1 MTKSQFR
8 EFWFGAKHLTGL
20 LVATATVAVI
30 LFLEVGAVGQEAQ
43 FPIDGEHTV
52 SALPLTQEAPGYNP
66 TTQEKVELGRL
77 LFWDPIMSGP
87 QDVACATCHH
97 PQSAYAE
104 DRDLSLGVSGTGLGR
119 FRRDGTL
126 VKRNSPTVL
135 NVAFNSIDQSGRY
148 DPTTAVAFWDNRIRS
163 LESQALEPLKSLEE
177 MRGDTYPED
186 EALERVVAKLQAN
199 AEYQSLFAEAFGSE
213 EPVTAENLGRA
224 IAAFM
229 RSLTANNAP
238 FDRYMRGDQS
248 AMTTEQVRGMER
260 FEEIGCIRC
269 HNGPMFSDYKLH
281 TMGVPDNPALVGPLA
296 GATTPASDGGAQNPP
311 CPAGGTPEPRTDA
324 TRAACDSYAFRTAS
338 LRNLELTFPYGH
350 NGMFRTLSAVVGFYE
365 STIAGES
372 RNPNV
377 PFEELDP
384 LLRQLQNVDE
394 EDVDLIEFLY
404 ALSDDSFDKTIPE
417 SLPSG
422 LPVGGNIR

>member
-8 EFWFGAKHLTGL
+8 EVLFGAKHFTGL
-20 LVATATVAVI
+20 LVAAATVAV
-30 LFLEVGAVGQEAQ
+30 LFFLEAGAVGQEAQ
-43 FPIDGEHTV
+43 FPVDGEHTV

-66 TTQEKVELGRL
+66 TTPEKVELGRL
-77 LFWDPIMSGP
+77 LFWDPLLSGP

-104 DRDLSLGVSGTGLGR
+104 ARDLSLGVSGTGLGR

-135 NVAFNSIDQSGRY
+135 NVAFNGIDQSGSY
-148 DPTTAVAFWDNRIRS
+148 DPATAVAFWDNRIRS
-163 LESQALEPLKSLEE
+163 LESQALEPLKSFEE

-186 EALERVVAKLQAN
+186 EALARVVEKLQAN
-199 AEYQSLFAEAFGSE
+199 AEYQSLFAEAFGGE
-213 EPVTAENLGRA
+213 QPVTSENLGRA

-229 RSLTANNAP
+229 RSLLANNAP

-281 TMGVPDNPALVGPLA
+281 TMGVPDNPALLSGE
-296 GATTPASDGGAQNPP
+296 TTPASDGGAQNPP
-311 CPAGGTPEPRTDA
+311 CPAGGSPEPTA
-324 TRAACDSYAFRTAS
+324 AYLAACDSYAFRTAS

-404 ALSDDSFDKTIPE
+404 ALTDDSFDRTIPE

>member
-8 EFWFGAKHLTGL
+8 EFLFGAKHLTGL
-20 LVATATVAVI
+20 LVAAATVAVL
-30 LFLEVGAVGQEAQ
+30 LFMQVGAVGQEVGAVGQNS
-43 FPIDGEHTV
+43 V
-52 SALPLTQEAPGYNP
+52 SALPLTQQAPGYNP
-66 TTQEKVELGRL
+66 TTPAKVELGRL
-77 LFWDPIMSGP
+77 LFWDPLLSGP

-97 PQSAYAE
+97 PQNGYAE
-104 DRDLSLGVSGTGLGR
+104 DRDLSLGVSGTGRGR
-119 FRRDGTL
+119 FRRDGKL

-135 NVAFNSIDQSGRY
+135 NVAFNGIDESGRY

-163 LESQALEPLKSLEE
+163 LESQALEPLKSFEE

-186 EALERVVAKLQAN
+186 EALASVVAKLQAN

-213 EPVTAENLGRA
+213 QPVTAENLGRA

-229 RSLTANNAP
+229 RSLLANNAP

-248 AMTTEQVRGMER
+248 AMTQEQVRGMQR
-260 FEEIGCIRC
+260 FEDNGCIRC

-281 TMGVPDNPALVGPLA
+281 VMGVPDNPALA
-296 GATTPASDGGAQNPP
+296 SGATTPASDGGAQSPP
-311 CPAGGTPEPRTDA
+311 CAAAPGEPRTDA
-324 TRAACDSYAFRTAS
+324 SRAACDSYAFRTAS

-350 NGMFRTLSAVVGFYE
+350 NGMFRTLNAVVGFYE

-377 PFEELDP
+377 PYEELDQR
-384 LLRQLQNVDE
+384 LRELQNVDE
-394 EDVDLIEFLY
+394 EDVDLIEFLI
-404 ALSDDSFDKTIPE
+404 ALSDGSFDRTIPE
-417 SLPSG
+417 RVPSG
-422 LPVGGNIR
+422 LPVGGNIQ

>member
-8 EFWFGAKHLTGL
+8 EFLFGTKHLTGL
-20 LVATATVAVI
+20 LVAAATVAV
-30 LFLEVGAVGQEAQ
+30 LFVLEVGAVGQEAQ
-43 FPIDGEHTV
+43 FPVDGEHSV

-66 TTQEKVELGRL
+66 TTPEKVELGRL
-77 LFWDPIMSGP
+77 LFWDPLLSGP

-97 PQSAYAE
+97 PINGYAE
-104 DRDLSLGVSGTGLGR
+104 ARDLSRGVSGTGLGR

-135 NVAFNSIDQSGRY
+135 NVAFNGIDESGRY
-148 DPTTAVAFWDNRIRS
+148 DPATAPAFWDNRIRS
-163 LESQALEPLKSLEE
+163 LESQALEPLKSFEE

-186 EALERVVAKLQAN
+186 EALARVVAKLQAN
-199 AEYQSLFAEAFGSE
+199 AEYPGLFAEAFGSE

-224 IAAFM
+224 VAAFM
-229 RSLTANNAP
+229 RSLLANNAP

-311 CPAGGTPEPRTDA
+311 CPAGGTPEPRTAA
-324 TRAACDSYAFRTAS
+324 TRAACDSYAFRTAT

-350 NGMFRTLSAVVGFYE
+350 NGMFRTLNAVVGFYE

-377 PFEELDP
+377 PFEDLDP

-404 ALSDDSFDKTIPE
+404 ALSDGAFDRTIPE
-417 SLPSG
+417 SVPSG
-422 LPVGGNIR
+422 LPVGGSIR

>member
-8 EFWFGAKHLTGL
+8 EFLFGAKHLTGL
-20 LVATATVAVI
+20 LVAAATVAV
-30 LFLEVGAVGQEAQ
+30 LLVLKVGAVGQEAQ
-43 FPIDGEHTV
+43 FPVDGEHTV

-66 TTQEKVELGRL
+66 TTPEKVELGRL
-77 LFWDPIMSGP
+77 LFWDPLLSGP

-97 PQSAYAE
+97 PINGYAE
-104 DRDLSLGVSGTGLGR
+104 DRDLSLGVSGTGRGR

-135 NVAFNSIDQSGRY
+135 NVAFNGIDASGSY
-148 DPTTAVAFWDNRIRS
+148 DPATAVAFWDNRIRS
-163 LESQALEPLKSLEE
+163 LESQALEPLKSFEE

-186 EALERVVAKLQAN
+186 EALARVVAKLQAN
-199 AEYQSLFAEAFGSE
+199 AEYPSLFAEAFGSE
-213 EPVTAENLGRA
+213 QPVTAENLGRA

-229 RSLTANNAP
+229 RSLLANNAP
-238 FDRYMRGDQS
+238 FDRYMRGDSS

-281 TMGVPDNPALVGPLA
+281 TMGVPDNPALLSGE
-296 GATTPASDGGAQNPP
+296 TTPASDGGAQNPP
-311 CPAGGTPEPRTDA
+311 CPAGGAPEPTA
-324 TRAACDSYAFRTAS
+324 AYLAACDSYAFRTAS

-350 NGMFRTLSAVVGFYE
+350 NGMFRTLNAVVGFYE

-404 ALSDDSFDKTIPE
+404 ALSDDSFDRTIPE

-422 LPVGGNIR
+422 LPVGGNIQ